1 MLEYFSH
8 YKGKDI
14 ASIVNSQTTE
24 LKVDLVRWT
33 VEFNWIFL
41 FSKSEL
47 SSNLSKKK
55 KKSTQGHSEMA
66 YQVPVGYL
74 KLLIH
79 CTIIRLSHSFNYEE
93 MSTG

>member
-14 ASIVNSQTTE
+14 TSIVSSQTTE
-24 LKVDLVRWT
+24 LKVDLVQWT

-55 KKSTQGHSEMA
+55 KKNR
-66 YQVPVGYL
+66 L
-74 KLLIH
+74 KATPKWHIKFH
-79 CTIIRLSHSFNYEE
+79 WVI
-93 MSTG
+93 